1 MRTKHDTPYYK
12 KVYKRDT
19 KNLKILIGHGGKTPK
34 YAKKGG
40 PFKLDPPKRRPVGK
54 LSAPPMVLG
63 EDASKDFNT
72 RFLEIKQATFTV
84 KMKKKVDPFFIT
96 VLKKDK
102 TYNGIIK
109 DQNVT
114 ITNTEKGSQTITK
127 KEFLEKLKEYGELG
141 NVV

>member
-54 LSAPPMVLG
+54 LSAPPMVLD
-63 EDASKDFNT
+63 EDISPELKSAFMNIKDAKI
-72 RFLEIKQATFTV
+72 RFRT
-84 KMKKKVDPFFIT
+84 KKDIP
-96 VLKKDK
+96 LKKGFNAD
-102 TYNGIIK
+102 G
-109 DQNVT
+109 V
-114 ITNTEKGSQTITK
+114 
-127 KEFLEKLKEYGELG
+127 
-141 NVV
+141 